1 MFTIS
6 QLWFLMTFQFLITSL
21 RLLETMP
28 TMEKHLQLEGAR
40 GLLEVLSEVLAM
52 LKSMEDSSFRITSGL
67 TKNLKVKSVL
77 KLLIEHF
84 WSHHFFTNARN
95 FNTK

>member
-1 MFTIS
+1 
-6 QLWFLMTFQFLITSL
+6 MTFQFLITSL

-84 WSHHFFTNARN
+84 LVTSLFHKPNKF
-95 FNTK
+95 